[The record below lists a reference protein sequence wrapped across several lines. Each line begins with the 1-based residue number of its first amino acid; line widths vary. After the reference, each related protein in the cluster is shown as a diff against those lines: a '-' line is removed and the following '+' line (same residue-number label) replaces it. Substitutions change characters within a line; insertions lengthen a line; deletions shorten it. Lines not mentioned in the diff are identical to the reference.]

1 MLRRLHAGLI
11 AMLALAFSPLAPS
24 WAQGQASYPSQSIRF
39 IVPYAA
45 GGLPDTVAR
54 IVGQRLEERLGRSVV
69 IDNRPGAN
77 GSVAAAAFA
86 TTPADGYTFMVTD
99 GSLLSINPHLQ
110 AKLSYD
116 PNKDFVPVALLARAP
131 LFLALHPN
139 VPVGN
144 MKEFIEYVRAR
155 PGEVNYG
162 SSGVGSTHH
171 LSMEAIKASL
181 KLQMSHVP
189 FRGTGQSVP
198 ALLGG
203 HVQVLFSAYPSLK
216 GFAEDGRVKLI
227 ATNGAERSPQAPDV
241 PAIAEFIPGFEFAP
255 LVGIFAPAGTPQ
267 EAIQKI
273 AAESLAVVKLPEAA
287 KQLAVA
293 GIEPVGLGPQEYAC
307 AIAAENERVKK
318 VVESAGLKPE

>member
-1 MLRRLHAGLI
+1 MLRGLHAGVI
-11 AMLALAFSPLAPS
+11 AFSALVLSAATPL
-24 WAQGQASYPSQSIRF
+24 WAQGQAAYPTQSIRF

-54 IVGQRLEERLGRSVV
+54 IVGQRLEEHLGRSIV

-77 GSVAAAAFA
+77 GSVAASAFA
-86 TTPADGYTFMVTD
+86 TTVPDGYTFMVTD

-110 AKLSYD
+110 AKLPYD

-139 VPVGN
+139 VPVAT
-144 MKEFIEYVRAR
+144 MKDFIDYVRAH
-155 PGEVNYG
+155 PGEINYG

-171 LSMEAIKASL
+171 LSMEAIKSSL

-227 ATNGAERSPQAPDV
+227 ATNGAERSSQAPDV

-267 EAIQKI
+267 EAIRKI
-273 AAESLAVVKLPEAA
+273 AAESLAVLKLPDVV

-293 GIEPVGLGPQEYAC
+293 GIEPVGLGPEQYAR
-307 AIAAENERVKK
+307 AVTAENERVKK

>member
-1 MLRRLHAGLI
+1 MPARLHTGLT
-11 AMLALAFSPLAPS
+11 ALFALAVCTLTPLS
-24 WAQGQASYPSQSIRF
+24 AQAQAYPSQSIKF

-144 MKEFIEYVRAR
+144 MQEFIEYVRAR
-155 PGEVNYG
+155 PGEIN
-162 SSGVGSTHH
+162 
-171 LSMEAIKASL
+171 A
-181 KLQMSHVP
+181 
-189 FRGTGQSVP
+189 P
-198 ALLGG
+198 AL
-203 HVQVLFSAYPSLK
+203 AARIICRWK
-216 GFAEDGRVKLI
+216 
-227 ATNGAERSPQAPDV
+227 RSRPH
-241 PAIAEFIPGFEFAP
+241 
-255 LVGIFAPAGTPQ
+255 
-267 EAIQKI
+267 
-273 AAESLAVVKLPEAA
+273 
-287 KQLAVA
+287 
-293 GIEPVGLGPQEYAC
+293 
-307 AIAAENERVKK
+307 
-318 VVESAGLKPE
+318 